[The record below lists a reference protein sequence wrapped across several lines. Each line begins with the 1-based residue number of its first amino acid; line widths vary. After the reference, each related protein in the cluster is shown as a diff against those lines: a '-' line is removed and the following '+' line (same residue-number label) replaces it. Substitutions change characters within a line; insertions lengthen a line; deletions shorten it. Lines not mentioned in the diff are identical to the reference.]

1 PMPAPPVSAGMLTQV
16 SLSQIGQA
24 TGWQAL
30 FAPFAALS
38 LKEISKVK
46 SLGVRVGIEM
56 RLASVKAEIA
66 ARKASKRWFRSL

>member
-1 PMPAPPVSAGMLTQV
+1 MMTQV
-16 SLSQIGQA
+16 TLSQIGQPA
-24 TGWQAL
+24 GWQAL

-46 SLGVRVGIEM
+46 SLGVRVGIEN

-66 ARKASKRWFRSL
+66 ARRASKRWFRSI